1 MDPKP
6 DLSIGADPTAA
17 TGVGVY
23 PPTAQSIALLSRR
36 GDPVTVFAKVAND
49 DLLPDA
55 MKLRGSSGDKFFA
68 VSYSTAGANVT
79 AAVIAGTFATE
90 VIGPDDAAV
99 GMTVTITPN
108 KRLLTKKVKKG
119 KRVLTTTLRKTYSG
133 LIEATAAEDP
143 TRSDTVRYQVTTT
156 P

>member
-1 MDPKP
+1 MT
-6 DLSIGADPTAA
+6 L
-17 TGVGVY
+17 
-23 PPTAQSIALLSRR
+23 
-36 GDPVTVFAKVAND
+36 FAKVAND

-68 VSYSTAGANVT
+68 VSYTTAGANVT
-79 AAVIAGTFATE
+79 ASMIAGTFATE
-90 VIGPDDAAV
+90 VMGPDDAAV

-119 KRVLTTTLRKTYSG
+119 KRVLTTTLRKTHSG
-133 LIEATAAEDP
+133 LIEATAAGDP